1 MKKKADNQS
10 VNNSNVNNRKKNIFD
25 GIVPL
30 PKWFKPVSV
39 EEIEC
44 KGIIQYSKDG
54 IVAYMKNSV
63 GQGFYIPTSKE
74 LVSVKIGTEF
84 NKAIITKLQA
94 WGYKNIDGEIIE
106 APIEPEEYIY
116 RVTKIFN

>member
-1 MKKKADNQS
+1 MKKKADNQD
-10 VNNSNVNNRKKNIFD
+10 VNNSNVNNMKNIFD

-30 PKWFKPVSV
+30 PKWFKPIDTEEV
-39 EEIEC
+39 EC
-44 KGIIQYSKDG
+44 DGVIQYSKDG

-106 APIEPEEYIY
+106 APIEPEEIIY
-116 RVTKIFN
+116 RVTNIFD